1 MTFFIVR
8 RKYHRI
14 DIVEPEYDL
23 QGLLL
28 SGVCK
33 WACTNGDFLAFIS
46 RHGHIFSW
54 MPKHVFL
61 EQQDW
66 KKTPKKNSAL
76 LS

>member
-8 RKYHRI
+8 RKHHRK
-14 DIVEPEYDL
+14 DVAETEYNL

-33 WACTNGDFLAFIS
+33 WASTSGDFLAFIS
-46 RHGHIFSW
+46 RHGHIFSQ
-54 MPKHVFL
+54 MPKHMFL

-66 KKTPKKNSAL
+66 KKTPNKTSAL